1 MTDVPPA
8 QPVHAA
14 AKAAAT
20 ATATADGE
28 AEAAAEV
35 AVAESPAPAAHLSL
49 RALALG
55 ELADLAASRVP
66 AGMEGRVQPGAL
78 PPAFV
83 AQRALDRIG
92 QGASEFW
99 CATFLIVR
107 GDGEIVGGCGF
118 KGEPAD
124 GRVEIAYGIAPA
136 HRRQGAAAAAV
147 QALLDLA
154 FANGVRKVFAE
165 ILPENAASIAVVRKL
180 GFRFDGTRVDEDG
193 DVVGMYT
200 FAPPGGQRTETG
212 TEIS

>member
-1 MTDVPPA
+1 M
-8 QPVHAA
+8 
-14 AKAAAT
+14 
-20 ATATADGE
+20 
-28 AEAAAEV
+28 
-35 AVAESPAPAAHLSL
+35 SL
-49 RALALG
+49 RSLALG
-55 ELADLAASRVP
+55 ELADLAAARVP

-83 AQRALDRIG
+83 AQRALDRIARG
-92 QGASEFW
+92 GSEFW

-107 GDGEIVGGCGF
+107 DDGEIVGGCGF

-136 HRRQGAAAAAV
+136 HRRQGAAAVAV

-165 ILPENAASIAVVRKL
+165 ILPENTASIAVVRKL

-193 DVVGMYT
+193 DVVGMYS
-200 FAPPGGQRTETG
+200 FAPPVGQCTETG